1 MSVVRPFLVV
11 ILLSV
16 FSGKMVYA
24 QSLTIWNHDNSTIK
38 VINLKDEPLV
48 TFSEESMQI
57 TTPEL
62 ILEYGIKEVR
72 KFTYS
77 DFETEI
83 RNVKQ
88 QANYHQKGAIIVLR
102 NIKSMKGV
110 ALYGVNGMAIPINIK
125 QQGDDYV
132 ISLENLSSGVY
143 LLNVNGQ
150 TTKILKK

>member
-88 QANYHQKGAIIVLR
+88 QANYHQKGVKIVLH
-102 NIKSMKGV
+102 NLKSKNGI
-110 ALYGVNGMAIPINIK
+110 ALYGVNGISIPINVE

>member
-1 MSVVRPFLVV
+1 MSIIRTFLVV

-16 FSGKMVYA
+16 LSGRMIYA

-48 TFSEESMQI
+48 TILDESMNI
-57 TTPEL
+57 KTSEIEL
-62 ILEYGIKEVR
+62 NYGIKEVR

-77 DFETEI
+77 DFETGI
-83 RNVKQ
+83 GNVKHQ
-88 QANYHQKGAIIVLR
+88 VDYHQKGIKIVLR